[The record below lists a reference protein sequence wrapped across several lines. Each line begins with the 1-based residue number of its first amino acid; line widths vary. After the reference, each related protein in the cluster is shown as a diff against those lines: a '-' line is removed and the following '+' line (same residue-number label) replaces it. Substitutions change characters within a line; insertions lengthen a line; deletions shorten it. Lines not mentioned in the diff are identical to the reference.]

1 MGTVIERIGG
11 TYLGGNSLDVG
22 FETRDPIL
30 GGNPCAS
37 GAEGFRIRGGFI
49 EEELF
54 EAYPAVERRK
64 VLAKC
69 YLVSCGWGGTK
80 LETFRE
86 ERSFCLG
93 ERRGREVNDRMRRNN
108 NVVGASFESV
118 GLLSLLRQV
127 AYFLVSSCREFRSVF
142 RETRFNF
149 IIILEPLGR
158 GTRRT

>member
-37 GAEGFRIRGGFI
+37 GAEGSRIRGGFI

-69 YLVSCGWGGTK
+69 YLVRCGWGGTK

-93 ERRGREVNDRMRRNN
+93 ERGGREVNDRMRRNN
-108 NVVGASFESV
+108 SVVGASFESV

-127 AYFLVSSCREFRSVF
+127 TYFLVSSCREFRSVF

-158 GTRRT
+158 GT